1 MGLAQQGQGGQYVE
15 EAYKKLMAQH
25 ASSAGSSSSSSSSS
39 GSGSTFPIN
48 THGGLLGQG
57 APWEAPAMYSLVEA
71 VQQLRGQAGGR
82 QVQGARR
89 ALVYGNGGVFSASAV
104 AILERAGA
112 VMPSKL

>member
-15 EAYKKLMAQH
+15 EAYRRRMAQQ
-25 ASSAGSSSSSSSSS
+25 ASSTGSSAGSSTGSSSVL
-39 GSGSTFPIN
+39 PIN

-71 VQQLRGQAGGR
+71 VQQLRGQAVGR

-89 ALVYGNGGVFSASAV
+89 ALVYGNGGIFSASAV
-104 AILERAGA
+104 VILERVAA
-112 VMPSKL
+112 AASKL